1 MEISRCKALIEC
13 AEKGSISAAADALGY
28 TPSAISQLITAL
40 EKELGLKLLN
50 RSPKGV
56 RLTAEGE
63 EMLPALRSY
72 LIREAEIY
80 SLAEELKGVV
90 AGKLTVAAYPSVAI
104 TWLPEIV
111 KNFKANYPG
120 IQIEIRESVRT
131 NMFELLEQNKAD
143 MGIMAYSEPMPF
155 EWIPLAEEEV
165 IAVLPEDHPLVQN
178 DCFPI
183 EECEKDDFIMG
194 SWGKEMEVI
203 DILKKYGANPT
214 IKYTTYDTP
223 ATIALVR
230 MGLGISFV
238 NSLSAQF
245 WNEGIVKRS
254 LDPPQFTTFGIA
266 IPSKSNMTNASRKFL
281 DYVLSY
287 IRESNAEAEE

>member
-266 IPSKSNMTNASRKFL
+266 IPSKSNMTNAARKFL